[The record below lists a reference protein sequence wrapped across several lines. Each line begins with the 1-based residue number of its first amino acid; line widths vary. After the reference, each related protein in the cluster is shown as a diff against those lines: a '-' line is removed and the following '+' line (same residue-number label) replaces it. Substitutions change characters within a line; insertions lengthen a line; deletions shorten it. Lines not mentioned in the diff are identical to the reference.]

1 MRNILILAAGLGLSG
16 CTANPVA
23 SVMLPTLGVTSL
35 QKRDT
40 VDALLD
46 TQTQVRINVSLLGVS
61 EPMFTALSTEVYEGQ
76 VLVTG
81 TLPTPEDR
89 AEAIRII
96 WTVPTVRK
104 VIDAIEVG
112 AGEDPGAYLDDMRIT
127 AELRG
132 RLLTDGEVRSLNFN
146 IETVRGTVHL
156 MGLAQDDRELERVVY
171 HAARVPG
178 VVRVVSHVY
187 LYDDPLRRRAGEPG
201 SS

>member
-1 MRNILILAAGLGLSG
+1 MRKTLILAAGLGLCG

-35 QKRDT
+35 QERDT

-46 TQTQVRINVSLLGVS
+46 TQTQLRINFTLLGES
-61 EPMFTALSTEVYEGQ
+61 EPMFTALSTEVYEGH

-81 TLPTPEDR
+81 ELPTAEDR
-89 AEAIRII
+89 AEAIRLI
-96 WTVPTVRK
+96 WTVPTVRR
-104 VIDAIEVG
+104 VTDAIAVG
-112 AGEDPGAYLDDMRIT
+112 EGEDAGAYLDDVRIT
-127 AELRG
+127 TELRS
-132 RLLTDGEVRSLNFN
+132 RLLTDGDVRSLNFN

-156 MGLAQDDRELERVVY
+156 MGLAESDRELERVVY

-187 LYDDPLRRRAGEPG
+187 LYDDPQRRMAGDPA